1 MYHLNCIFDLN
12 YKYNMLTVRNLTKEY
27 NDVVAVKDL
36 SFTVSEGKIFGLLG
50 PNGAGKTTTIRTL
63 LNIIKPT
70 SGEISFYDRKISKDF
85 FNVIGYLPE
94 ERGLYKKS
102 RVAEVVLYFAALKN
116 MNRSRAMEQLDFW
129 LKKLEISGYKT
140 KKIEELSKGN
150 QQKVQFI
157 TSVIHNPKLLI
168 LDEPFSGF
176 DPINQQIIRETI
188 LSFINEGKLIILS
201 THHMEIA
208 EKMCSDI
215 LLINKGKEICSGSL
229 SQLKKNFG
237 GNMVEIGYEG
247 NSEIIKNLKYV
258 KGMDNYNNFAEVQ
271 LEDSTEPYILLRDVA
286 DKIRVSHFKIIEP
299 TLNKIFIE
307 MVRQSN

>member
-1 MYHLNCIFDLN
+1 
-12 YKYNMLTVRNLTKEY
+12 MLIVRNLTKEY
-27 NDVVAVKDL
+27 SDIVAVKNL

-70 SGEISFYDRKISKDF
+70 SGEISFYDKKISKNF

-102 RVAEVVLYFAALKN
+102 RVVEVVLYFAALKN
-116 MNRSRAMEQLDFW
+116 MNRSTALQQLDYW
-129 LKKLEISGYKT
+129 LKKLEIYNYKT

-188 LSFINEGKLIILS
+188 LSFINEGKLIVLS
-201 THHMEIA
+201 THHMELA

-215 LLINKGKEICSGSL
+215 LLLNKGKEVCSGSL

-237 GNMVEIGYEG
+237 GNMVEVGFEG
-247 NSEIIKNLKYV
+247 NSSVISNLKYV
-258 KGMDNYNNFAEVQ
+258 KGMDNYSNFAEVQ
-271 LEDSTEPYILLRDVA
+271 LEDSIEPYVLLRDIA
-286 DKIRVSHFKIIEP
+286 DKIKVSYFKIIEP
-299 TLNKIFIE
+299 TLNKIFID
-307 MVRQSN
+307 MIKQSS

>member
-1 MYHLNCIFDLN
+1 
-12 YKYNMLTVRNLTKEY
+12 MLIVRNLNKQF
-27 NDVVAVKDL
+27 NDIVAVEDL

-50 PNGAGKTTTIRTL
+50 PNGAGKTTTIRTV

-70 SGEISFYDRKISKDF
+70 SGEITFYSSRISRDF

-94 ERGLYKKS
+94 DRGLYKKS
-102 RVAEVVLYFAALKN
+102 RVDSVILYFAALKN
-116 MNRSRAMEQLDFW
+116 MNRHDAGEQMHFW
-129 LKKLEISGYKT
+129 LDKLNIKELKS

-150 QQKVQFI
+150 QQKIQFI
-157 TSVIHNPKLLI
+157 TSVIHNPRLLI

-188 LSFINEGKLIILS
+188 LSFLSEGKLIILS

-215 LLINKGKEICSGSL
+215 LLINRGKEVYSGPL
-229 SQLKKNFG
+229 SRLKKKFG
-237 GNMVEIGYEG
+237 GNMVEIGFEG
-247 NSEIIKNLKYV
+247 NGQIIRNLDYV

-271 LEDSTEPYILLRDVA
+271 LEDKIEPYSFLRDIS
-286 DKIRVSHFKIIEP
+286 DKLRINHFRIIEP
-299 TLNKIFIE
+299 TLNKIFID
-307 MVRQSN
+307 MIKQSS

>member
-1 MYHLNCIFDLN
+1 
-12 YKYNMLTVRNLTKEY
+12 MLTVRNLTKRY

-50 PNGAGKTTTIRTL
+50 PNGAGKTTTIRTV

-70 SGEISFYDRKISKDF
+70 SGEIRFYDKKISRDF

-94 ERGLYKKS
+94 DRGLYKKS
-102 RVAEVVLYFAALKN
+102 MVDEVILYFAALKN
-116 MNRSRAMEQLDFW
+116 MSRTDAQMRLQFW
-129 LKKLEISGYKT
+129 LKKLEILHYKT

-157 TSVIHNPKLLI
+157 TSVIHNPRLLI
-168 LDEPFSGF
+168 LDEPFTGF

-188 LSFINEGKLIILS
+188 LSFVSEGKLIILS
-201 THHMEIA
+201 THQMELA

-215 LLINKGKEICSGSL
+215 LLMNKGQEVCSGSL

-237 GNMVEIGYEG
+237 GNMVEIGFEG
-247 NSEIIKNLKYV
+247 NSEVIKNLSYV
-258 KGMDNYNNFAEVQ
+258 KGIDDYNNFAEVQ
-271 LEDSTEPYILLRDVA
+271 LRDSIEPYIFLRDVS
-286 DKIRVSHFKIIEP
+286 DKIKVRYFKVIEP
-299 TLNKIFIE
+299 TLNKIFID
-307 MVRQSN
+307 MIRQSAVS

>member
-1 MYHLNCIFDLN
+1 
-12 YKYNMLTVRNLTKEY
+12 MLTVRNLTKQY

-50 PNGAGKTTTIRTL
+50 PNGAGKTTTIRTV

-70 SGEISFYDRKISKDF
+70 SGEIRFYDKKISKDF

-94 ERGLYKKS
+94 DRGLYKKS
-102 RVAEVVLYFAALKN
+102 RVDEVILYFAALKN
-116 MNRSRAMEQLDFW
+116 MSRADAQKRLDFW
-129 LKKLEISGYKT
+129 LNKLEIPHYKT
-140 KKIEELSKGN
+140 KKVEELSKGN

-157 TSVIHNPKLLI
+157 GSVIHNPRLLI

-188 LSFINEGKLIILS
+188 FSFVSEGKLIILS
-201 THHMEIA
+201 THQMELA

-215 LLINKGKEICSGSL
+215 LLMNKGQEVCSGSL

-237 GNMVEIGYEG
+237 GNMVEIGFEG
-247 NSEIIKNLKYV
+247 NSEVIKHLSYV
-258 KGMDNYNNFAEVQ
+258 KGIDDYNNFAEVQ
-271 LEDSTEPYILLRDVA
+271 LEDSVEPYIFLREISG
-286 DKIRVSHFKIIEP
+286 KIKVSHFRVVEP
-299 TLNKIFIE
+299 TLNKIFID
-307 MVRQSN
+307 MIKQSAVS